1 MPGVSCT
8 GLSGFRQSCS
18 STVSHL
24 DPTMPAFCNVCGRHV
39 GHSGVRVT
47 YGFYAGLYMC
57 ADVVV
62 TAKQAD
68 GIRRVLESCC
78 LPAHMPVLLE
88 VFITH
93 PDLNLVLGR
102 FLNKFGRYE
111 KACAFGRFFLTR
123 LQMPA
128 RVSDAIFNYLIPL

>member
-1 MPGVSCT
+1 MPGGSCT
-8 GLSGFRQSCS
+8 GLSGFRQSCG

-24 DPTMPAFCNVCGRHV
+24 GPTMPALCNVCGRHV
-39 GHSGVRVT
+39 GHSGVWVT
-47 YGFYAGLYMC
+47 SGFYAGLCMC
-57 ADVVV
+57 ADVAV
-62 TAKQAD
+62 TARQ
-68 GIRRVLESCC
+68 RRVLESCC

-111 KACAFGRFFLTR
+111 KACAFARFFLTR

-128 RVSDAIFNYLIPL
+128 RVSDAILGYLIPL

>member
-1 MPGVSCT
+1 MHGV
-8 GLSGFRQSCS
+8 
-18 STVSHL
+18 VSHL
-24 DPTMPAFCNVCGRHV
+24 APKKSAFCNVCGRHV
-39 GHSGVRVT
+39 GHSGVWVT
-47 YGFYAGLYMC
+47 SGFYAGLYMC
-57 ADVVV
+57 ADVAV
-62 TAKQAD
+62 TARQPD

-128 RVSDAIFNYLIPL
+128 RVSDAILGYLIPL